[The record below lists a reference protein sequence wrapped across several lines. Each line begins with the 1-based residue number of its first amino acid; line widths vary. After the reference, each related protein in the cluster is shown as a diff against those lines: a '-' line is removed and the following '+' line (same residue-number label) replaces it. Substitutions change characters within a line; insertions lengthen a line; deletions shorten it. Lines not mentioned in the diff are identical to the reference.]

1 MVNKYA
7 WFAIAGGLFAAGIA
21 IGYAVF
27 ANTYTPSNMFNQQ
40 MMMNPQMAGQWT
52 QGMMDNS
59 DTRQQMQSQIQQD
72 SQFMYEMMDD
82 PEFQELMLERMQ
94 QNQQFGSGMMG
105 GMTADPELRQ
115 QMFDTMMQNPQAMQ
129 QWMGDAQF
137 QQEWYPYMMQN
148 WMMGP
153 GMGSGMMGGPMLNYG
168 TDTSSVPSVS
178 TSQVDIPQGAWSPR
192 SATPYDPLRIEVAPG
207 TTVTWTNSDSA
218 VHTVTDVDNGFD
230 SELINPGESWS
241 YTFESEGEY
250 NYYCTIH
257 PWMKGA
263 VEVESA

>member
-1 MVNKYA
+1 MVSKYA

-27 ANTYTPSNMFNQQ
+27 ASTYTPDLMFNQQ
-40 MMMNPQMAGQWT
+40 VMMNPQMAGQWT
-52 QGMMDNS
+52 QGMMS
-59 DTRQQMQSQIQQD
+59 SPDTRQQMRSQIQQD
-72 SQFMYEMMDD
+72 STFMYEMMED
-82 PEFQELMLERMQ
+82 PEFQVLMLERMQ
-94 QNQQFGSGMMG
+94 QNQQFGRGMMS

-115 QMFDTMMQNPQAMQ
+115 QMFDTMMQDPQTMQ
-129 QWMGDAQF
+129 QWMGDARF
-137 QQEWYPYMMQN
+137 QQEWYLYMMQN

-153 GMGSGMMGGPMLNYG
+153 GMGSGMMGGPMLHYG
-168 TDTSSVPSVS
+168 TDTTSVQEVRTNEVS
-178 TSQVDIPQGAWSPR
+178 IPQRAWSPR

-207 TTVTWTNSDSA
+207 TAVTWTNDDSV
-218 VHTVTDVDNGFD
+218 VHTVTDVDNEFD
-230 SELINPGESWS
+230 SKLINPGESWS
-241 YTFESEGEY
+241 YAFESEGEY